1 MLGRRERRGPTKNPK
16 INEWGGTIV
25 WNRRVLMLII
35 LDYMAPVSKE
45 TKIEGNNKEASP
57 SVGKKVLV

>member
-1 MLGRRERRGPTKNPK
+1 MS
-16 INEWGGTIV
+16 GGGAII
-25 WNRRVLMLII
+25 WNRRVLTLII

-45 TKIEGNNKEASP
+45 TKIEDSNKEASP

>member
-1 MLGRRERRGPTKNPK
+1 
-16 INEWGGTIV
+16 
-25 WNRRVLMLII
+25 MLII

>member
-1 MLGRRERRGPTKNPK
+1 MSE
-16 INEWGGTIV
+16 GGAII
-25 WNRRVLMLII
+25 WNRRVLTLII

-45 TKIEGNNKEASP
+45 TKIEDNNKEASP